1 MRRFT
6 RRWLASGFAADVQ
19 RQTPATAEGERGN
32 VIPLLPPKIRLATV
46 RDVRR
51 ELARLYCDTRAGRVP
66 ASDAARMAFVLDRVR
81 QCLVDHELEARLIGL
96 EKVIEGGRH
105 GEID

>member
-1 MRRFT
+1 MSRFT
-6 RRWLASGFAADVQ
+6 RRWPASGFAADVQ

-32 VIPLLPPKIRLATV
+32 VIPLPPPKIRLATV

-81 QCLVDHELEARLIGL
+81 QCLVDYEIEARLVRL
-96 EKVIEGGRH
+96 EKTIEGEKH
-105 GEID
+105 GKAD